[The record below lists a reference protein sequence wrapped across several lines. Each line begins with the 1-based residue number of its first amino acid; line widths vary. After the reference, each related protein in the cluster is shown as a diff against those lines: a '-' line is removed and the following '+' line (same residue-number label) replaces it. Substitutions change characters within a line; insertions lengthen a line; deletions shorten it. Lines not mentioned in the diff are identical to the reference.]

1 VQKSTFNGIQ
11 QPNTTEGDSARRSPA
26 RPCSSS
32 VQDCTEN
39 MLLDSQLN
47 INSGGPHKV
56 GQGEK
61 ELSIVNNLKN
71 FTENLGDKCGVDSL
85 ENSDDMGGNLSI
97 NEEAPGGDGGE
108 KKEVAYRTRKTVKWV
123 EKNDLEGTSGTE
135 AHGREENMQK
145 DSMAARMELCNTDL
159 ALNAKD
165 SVTTALEAAQ
175 GGPRALVQ
183 NEVCKNNFSISAS
196 GRLMTGPLTLDKAS
210 QSRDIGPAQLPES
223 SSLDG
228 PISLADNPKVC
239 SPNLAM
245 KKVLEESFSRQDA
258 SMVHGY
264 EACRPVMKALD
275 PVYRGKRSVEERYI
289 TDREVDEA
297 KAKKGKL
304 EGGVFIVSDLAVA
317 GQQPRQSP

>member
-47 INSGGPHKV
+47 RNSGGPHKV

-85 ENSDDMGGNLSI
+85 ENSDDMGGNLSF

-210 QSRDIGPAQLPES
+210 QSRDMGPAQLPES

-275 PVYRGKRSVEERYI
+275 PVYRGKRRVEERYI